1 MKTIPLLTKDD
12 IEVKVKQVTEKGAVA
27 LLYKT
32 ARVDMAILDEVF
44 GSENWTDDYKEIKG
58 NLYCGIGTRPDA
70 TQAFVWKWDCGIE
83 SREDEEGNQ
92 KKGEASDAFKRA
104 GFKWGIGRELYTAP
118 FIFLNVETKESSSEG
133 KKKTYELQNRY
144 AKFEVTEVEYEDRKI
159 SKIIIADE
167 KGNVVFSYPRNF
179 VKKGITPTAITPKS
193 EYKKAVPIQ
202 NIELNDAE
210 NFVLTFGKHN
220 GKTLGE
226 VDTGYIEWLAENA
239 KDGSVAC
246 MAKSLLEAR
255 RDEHEFPPE
264 MIQQAFTI
272 DDDKLPF

>member
-58 NLYCGIGTRPDA
+58 NLYCGIGTRQDA

-144 AKFEVTEVEYEDRKI
+144 AKFEILEIEYEDRKI
-159 SKIIIADE
+159 SKVVIADE
-167 KGNVVFSYPRNF
+167 KGNVVFSYPRNRKSSF
-179 VKKGITPTAITPKS
+179 AAPDSEPKTPPKAQPS
-193 EYKKAVPIQ
+193 ID
-202 NIELNDAE
+202 LNEAE
-210 NFVLTFGKHN
+210 NYVLLSGKN
-220 GKTLGE
+220 KGKKLGE
-226 VDTGYIEWLAENA
+226 TDMNYLEALSKIEPC
-239 KDGSVAC
+239 KVQK
-246 MAKSLLEAR
+246 MAKLLFDAR
-255 RDEHEFPPE
+255 MNEPEFTPE
-264 MIQQAFTI
+264 TIQQAFTV